1 MNLNTDTFW
10 QYSLDVYGRDNV
22 AATAIALQD
31 DFGVNV
37 NMLLLLCW
45 CMDNGGIVTLNQ
57 WQVLQAAIAE
67 TESLLVAHREKRRA
81 ARQASPFNEKAYDAL
96 KREELDLEMQQQE
109 ALTTMYNRLS
119 VEYVPVQGV
128 NGSIASFVNLF
139 KLRQQPQAVKYLT
152 SVIQSLHSTAK

>member
-1 MNLNTDTFW
+1 
-10 QYSLDVYGRDNV
+10 
-22 AATAIALQD
+22 
-31 DFGVNV
+31 
-37 NMLLLLCW
+37 
-45 CMDNGGIVTLNQ
+45 
-57 WQVLQAAIAE
+57 
-67 TESLLVAHREKRRA
+67 
-81 ARQASPFNEKAYDAL
+81 
-96 KREELDLEMQQQE
+96 MQQQE